1 MNTCNENA
9 PHNNINMIYNIL
21 YNIIYVNISYVI
33 VLSVIYLTPDIN
45 LFLQLVTIVCY
56 HYRYTYNL

>member
-9 PHNNINMIYNIL
+9 PHNNINMTYNIL

-33 VLSVIYLTPDIN
+33 VLPVIYLTPDVN
-45 LFLQLVTIVCY
+45 LLLQL
-56 HYRYTYNL
+56 

>member
-9 PHNNINMIYNIL
+9 PHNNINMMYNIP